1 MVLFPPVAS
10 VVTPVIIPL
19 RKPVNPVVDPVPG
32 TTALFKAAV
41 TPNPIVAPVFPTLT
55 VVIPITWSARSSM
68 THTFNPSA
76 HLPGFFAA
84 YVKLVA
90 DL

>member
-19 RKPVNPVVDPVPG
+19 RKPVNAEVDPVPG
-32 TTALFKAAV
+32 ITALFNVAV
-41 TPNPIVAPVFPTLT
+41 TPNPIVAPVFARLT
-55 VVIPITWSARSSM
+55 VVIPITWSAKSSI
-68 THTFNPSA
+68 TQIFSPSA

-84 YVKLVA
+84 
-90 DL
+90 